1 MQVFEGAKW
10 IWLHNEKSRD
20 EYGEFF
26 AVFNS
31 EKENAVCRISCDGDY
46 TLFINGSAAGSNQ
59 YGDFEHYKIY
69 DEIDISRYLQKGKNA
84 IAILVWHYG
93 DDFQRYKTAQ
103 AGLIFE
109 ICRNEQVLLASD
121 ERVHCRQSRAYKSG
135 LCKRITNQMG
145 FSFLYNASK
154 EDNWREKGFDS
165 INPSVTVNK
174 TCTFYPRP
182 TKKLQLCAR
191 KPVKIL
197 KNEKNYY
204 LVDLGEETV
213 GLPTMEFVSP
223 AEQKITVCWG
233 EDIQEGHVRRIIGDR
248 DFSYEYIAKTRN
260 NCYTNY
266 MLRLGCRY
274 LELYSEQEIQ
284 LRYLGLIPQVYPVN
298 VLPFSL
304 ECGEDR
310 RIYDVCVKT
319 LQCSMMEHYVDTPW
333 REQCLYA
340 FDSRNQMLCGYYA
353 FENGN
358 AQYARAG
365 LQLLSEDIRQDGLL
379 PICAPC
385 GVNLAIPS
393 FSLHYVIAIGEYL
406 AHTGDAAFVQEVFPR
421 LLFILKAFIH
431 NRHNGL
437 VCRFSESDQWNFYD
451 WSSYLEGNLFGT
463 EKKEPDLIVNCLFI
477 MALDSLNKICKRIS
491 VPFEYEAL
499 LSESRKN
506 TAYAFYN
513 ADKKAYSLTAGGGEF
528 TGLGNSLAII
538 AGIAENP
545 AELCEMLA
553 DGCFTEA
560 SLSMK
565 CFKYDA
571 LLMTDFSRWKDY
583 VLEDIRRDYRK
594 MLDAGATTVWETIEG
609 ASAFGNAGS
618 LCHGWSAMP
627 VYYYHKI
634 LKA

>member
-1 MQVFEGAKW
+1 MQVFESAKW
-10 IWLHNEKSRD
+10 IWLHNEQSRD

-26 AVFNS
+26 AVFTS
-31 EKENAVCRISCDGDY
+31 DKENAVCRISCDGDY
-46 TLFINGSAAGSNQ
+46 TLFVNGSAAGSNQ

-69 DEIDISRYLQKGKNA
+69 DEIDISSYLQKGKNA

-121 ERVHCRQSRAYKSG
+121 EQVLCRQSKAYKSG

-165 INPSVTVNK
+165 INPAVAVSK
-174 TCTFYPRP
+174 TCTFNPRP

-191 KPVKIL
+191 KPAKIL
-197 KNEKNYY
+197 KNAKNYY

-233 EDIQEGHVRRIIGDR
+233 EDLQEGHVRRIIGDR
-248 DFSYEYIAKTRN
+248 DFSYEYIAKTGD
-260 NCYTNY
+260 NCYINY

-274 LELYSEQEIQ
+274 LELYSEQEIK
-284 LRYLGLIPQVYPVN
+284 LCYLGLIPQVYPVN

-304 ECGEDR
+304 ECDKDR
-310 RIYDVCVKT
+310 RIYDVCIKT

-365 LQLLSEDIRQDGLL
+365 LRLLSEDIRRDGLL

-393 FSLHYVIAIGEYL
+393 FSLYYVIAVGEYL
-406 AHTGDAAFVQEVFPR
+406 AHTGDAAFAQEVFPR
-421 LLFILKAFIH
+421 LISILKAFIH

-437 VCRFSESDQWNFYD
+437 VCRFSENNQWNFYD
-451 WSSYLEGNLFGT
+451 WSQYLEGNLFGT

-477 MALDSLNKICKRIS
+477 MALESLNKICKTVS
-491 VPFEYEAL
+491 VPFEYENL

-506 TAYAFYN
+506 TAHAFYN
-513 ADKKAYSLTAGGGEF
+513 SDKKAYSLTVNGAEL

-553 DGCFTEA
+553 DSCFTEA

-571 LLMTDFSRWKDY
+571 LLMTDFSSWKNY
-583 VLEDIRRDYRK
+583 VLEDIRRDYLK

-634 LKA
+634 LQA